1 MLNNDEIIT
10 YICIILSF
18 INISIL
24 FYVYFIDKNKIQYLF
39 YIFNI
44 FILFF
49 IIFIIY
55 FSIKQN
61 NKENIIEFNIFY
73 YLRIILIIINLICY
87 SFYIKYFLTDNI
99 KTKKIVGGSDAI
111 LDNYSNKIKGGGYTT
126 SLASSLD
133 NISIQ
138 SGIRIDK
145 SAFKK
150 YALLMITQLLEV
162 GPFSDSNLIYDQD
175 KIIYK
180 NELIALFLTYI
191 LHKLQKPIKD
201 NNMGE
206 IIIDDSLSASI
217 NRHLY
222 NYLSDEIII
231 RSYPKESF
239 NNFGKILYNKL
250 DAELDAN
257 ISYYNDYKP

>member
-1 MLNNDEIIT
+1 MDQQEKKL
-10 YICIILSF
+10 
-18 INISIL
+18 INRS
-24 FYVYFIDKNKIQYLF
+24 
-39 YIFNI
+39 
-44 FILFF
+44 
-49 IIFIIY
+49 
-55 FSIKQN
+55 
-61 NKENIIEFNIFY
+61 ENIIEFNIFY

-126 SLASSLD
+126 SLSSSLD
-133 NISIQ
+133 NIANQ
-138 SGIRIDK
+138 SGITIYK
-145 SAFKK
+145 SEFKK
-150 YALLMITQLLEV
+150 YALLMITQLLDV
-162 GPFSDSNLIYDQD
+162 RIFSNLEIDNNQD

-201 NNMGE
+201 GSIGD

-250 DAELDAN
+250 DDELDGKY
-257 ISYYNDYKP
+257 SVYV

>member
-24 FYVYFIDKNKIQYLF
+24 FYVYFIDKNIIQYLF

-73 YLRIILIIINLICY
+73 YLRIILIILNLICY

-99 KTKKIVGGSDAI
+99 KNKKIVGGSADI
-111 LDNYSNKIKGGGYTT
+111 LNNYSNTIKGGGYTT
-126 SLASSLD
+126 SLSSSLND
-133 NISIQ
+133 ISIQ
-138 SGIRIDK
+138 GGITIDK
-145 SAFKK
+145 TLFKTK
-150 YALLMITQLLEV
+150 ALSMIDSLLEINIFTS
-162 GPFSDSNLIYDQD
+162 PNINNQD

-180 NELIALFLTYI
+180 NELIALLLTYI
-191 LHKLQKPIKD
+191 LHKLQKPIK
-201 NNMGE
+201 NNIYGTN
-206 IIIDDSLSASI
+206 ITNISFDDSLSASI

-250 DAELDAN
+250 DDELDN
-257 ISYYNDYKP
+257 NNQIYV

>member
-133 NISIQ
+133 NIANQ
-138 SGIRIDK
+138 SGITIDK
-145 SAFKK
+145 SVFKN
-150 YALLMITQLLEV
+150 YALLMITKLLDV
-162 GPFSDSNLIYDQD
+162 RNFSNLEIDNNQD

-201 NNMGE
+201 GSIGD

-250 DAELDAN
+250 DDELDGKY
-257 ISYYNDYKP
+257 SVYV

>member
-1 MLNNDEIIT
+1 
-10 YICIILSF
+10 
-18 INISIL
+18 
-24 FYVYFIDKNKIQYLF
+24 
-39 YIFNI
+39 
-44 FILFF
+44 LFF

>member
-126 SLASSLD
+126 SLSSSLD
-133 NISIQ
+133 NIANQ
-138 SGIRIDK
+138 SGITIYK
-145 SAFKK
+145 SEFKK
-150 YALLMITQLLEV
+150 YALLMITQLLDV
-162 GPFSDSNLIYDQD
+162 RIFSNLEIDNNQD

-201 NNMGE
+201 GSIGD

-250 DAELDAN
+250 DDELDGKY
-257 ISYYNDYKP
+257 SVYV

>member
-1 MLNNDEIIT
+1 
-10 YICIILSF
+10 
-18 INISIL
+18 
-24 FYVYFIDKNKIQYLF
+24 
-39 YIFNI
+39 
-44 FILFF
+44 LFF

-126 SLASSLD
+126 SLSSSLD
-133 NISIQ
+133 NIANQ
-138 SGIRIDK
+138 SGITIYK
-145 SAFKK
+145 SEFKK
-150 YALLMITQLLEV
+150 YALLMITQLLDV
-162 GPFSDSNLIYDQD
+162 RIFSNLEIDNNQD

-201 NNMGE
+201 GSIGD

-250 DAELDAN
+250 DDELDGKY
-257 ISYYNDYKP
+257 SVYV

>member
-126 SLASSLD
+126 SLSSSLD
-133 NISIQ
+133 NIANQ
-138 SGIRIDK
+138 SGITIYK
-145 SAFKK
+145 SEFKK
-150 YALLMITQLLEV
+150 YALLMITQLLDV
-162 GPFSDSNLIYDQD
+162 RIFSNLEIDNQD

-201 NNMGE
+201 GSIGD

-250 DAELDAN
+250 DDELDGKY
-257 ISYYNDYKP
+257 SVYV